1 MTVQLAKN
9 HTKSDSMTT
18 VAIPMARPNLRK
30 RPFERIAVPLDGSSS
45 REDAEH
51 SERQPKHIETSK
63 SPDQPHPQ
71 LLEQVQVTEANGPH
85 SHMAV
90 SAGPAIEDADIA
102 AASGASSVKP
112 TTKRQKVAAAEQETR
127 RKEKEIKD
135 RQRLEEKAKR
145 DDEKEEKRKAR
156 EVQTKAKEED
166 KIQREKA
173 CSSVDWQ
180 ASPKSNGQSP
190 ESSRRSSIST
200 LNDGVNSRG
209 RSASPK
215 PSKMQLL
222 EYERLFPPFYVQA
235 HTTLAPET
243 RFSRDEDGL
252 KYARNKIDEEL
263 QASEDTRLSIG
274 AFNPFEL
281 LHISTHQ
288 QSSRSRQRNTVKD
301 LLARIHGTS
310 ENPIDLTGSRAKAV
324 DKPTALLAAI
334 PVKYLSFSEDVRPP
348 YIGTYTK
355 VSDPRTCSKLRR
367 NPFTRSLPTNY
378 DYDSEAEW
386 EEPGEGEDLGS
397 EGEEEVGEDDE
408 EDEMDG
414 FLDDDEAGDGNRMA
428 NAKRRL
434 VASDLEPHSIGICW
448 ETSTHG
454 YRSKKEDQGLDLEP
468 FRLEMISGKPGLIN
482 PSKDILTG
490 VETFELPIDPYTTT
504 YWQPRPREV
513 SQAQWVIHTPMD
525 PPRIPL
531 THISRPNNVK
541 NVPSMTET
549 LKVPTARTELLMPAK
564 PSRAPK
570 RLIAVDI
577 LEAFKNAVAGSDL
590 TKAGLVEVLK
600 KQ

>member
-1 MTVQLAKN
+1 MQFSTSARSSLMGGKSQLRLNSFFVQ
-9 HTKSDSMTT
+9 KS
-18 VAIPMARPNLRK
+18 
-30 RPFERIAVPLDGSSS
+30 
-45 REDAEH
+45 
-51 SERQPKHIETSK
+51 
-63 SPDQPHPQ
+63 
-71 LLEQVQVTEANGPH
+71 
-85 SHMAV
+85 
-90 SAGPAIEDADIA
+90 SA
-102 AASGASSVKP
+102 
-112 TTKRQKVAAAEQETR
+112 
-127 RKEKEIKD
+127 
-135 RQRLEEKAKR
+135 
-145 DDEKEEKRKAR
+145 
-156 EVQTKAKEED
+156 
-166 KIQREKA
+166 
-173 CSSVDWQ
+173 

-190 ESSRRSSIST
+190 KSSRRSSIST
-200 LNDGVNSRG
+200 LNDGVISRG

-215 PSKMQLL
+215 PPKMQPL

-281 LHISTHQ
+281 LHISAHQ

-310 ENPIDLTGSRAKAV
+310 GNPIDLTGSRSKAV

-355 VSDPRTCSKLRR
+355 ASDSRTCSKLRR
-367 NPFTRSLPTNY
+367 NPFTRSLPTDY

-414 FLDDDEAGDGNRMA
+414 FLDDDEAGDGNRMV
-428 NAKRRL
+428 NAKRRI
-434 VASDLEPHSIGICW
+434 VVSDLEPHSIGICW

-454 YRSKKEDQGLDLEP
+454 YHSKKEDRGLDLEP
-468 FRLEMISGKPGLIN
+468 FRLEMISGKPGLMN
-482 PSKDILTG
+482 PAKAILTG
-490 VETFELPIDPYTTT
+490 VETFELPIDPYSTT

-541 NVPSMTET
+541 NAPSMSET
-549 LKVPTARTELLMPAK
+549 LKVPTARSELLMPAK

>member
-1 MTVQLAKN
+1 MQFSTSAQSLLMNGKSQLRLNSFFVQ
-9 HTKSDSMTT
+9 KS
-18 VAIPMARPNLRK
+18 
-30 RPFERIAVPLDGSSS
+30 
-45 REDAEH
+45 
-51 SERQPKHIETSK
+51 
-63 SPDQPHPQ
+63 
-71 LLEQVQVTEANGPH
+71 
-85 SHMAV
+85 
-90 SAGPAIEDADIA
+90 SA
-102 AASGASSVKP
+102 
-112 TTKRQKVAAAEQETR
+112 
-127 RKEKEIKD
+127 
-135 RQRLEEKAKR
+135 
-145 DDEKEEKRKAR
+145 
-156 EVQTKAKEED
+156 
-166 KIQREKA
+166 
-173 CSSVDWQ
+173 

-190 ESSRRSSIST
+190 KSSRRSSIST

-215 PSKMQLL
+215 PSKMQQL
-222 EYERLFPPFYVQA
+222 EYERLFPPFFVQA

-243 RFSRDEDGL
+243 RFSRDGDGL

-310 ENPIDLTGSRAKAV
+310 ENPIDLTGSRSKAV

-378 DYDSEAEW
+378 DDDSEAEW

-414 FLDDDEAGDGNRMA
+414 FLDDDEAGDGNRML

-468 FRLEMISGKPGLIN
+468 FRLEMISGKPGLMN
-482 PSKDILTG
+482 PARVILTG
-490 VETFELPIDPYTTT
+490 VETFELPIDPYSTT

-541 NVPSMTET
+541 NGPSMTET